1 MEKRTVFSLSRWPLR
16 WKLFLHI
23 LLLAALLALTLLM
36 GLVLFGQYETT
47 EEKTFRT
54 LDMQMEVFEKDME
67 THLDHLAASGIE
79 LSEELGVL
87 LDDYLTRQNLAF
99 PALSDDTERIEAV
112 QMLFSQPL
120 TELLLQEDCS
130 GVFILLDVTVNSRLK
145 DADFSRS
152 GLYLQVNGYDKDM
165 PQNRDVVLYRRRSGK
180 YVLHRIM
187 VVRKQD
193 YVLCGDNCWN
203 LEPGIRD
210 EQILGVLT
218 AVIRDGKRLDVKAP
232 GYRARVFIWWL
243 LYPIR
248 ACVIYIRFLVGKLWA
263 KIKST
268 AA

>member
-1 MEKRTVFSLSRWPLR
+1 MNKSTYEQELEKNGTLIYTTKGRSMRPFLR
-16 WKLFLHI
+16 SGQD
-23 LLLAALLALTLLM
+23 LM
-36 GLVLFGQYETT
+36 V
-47 EEKTFRT
+47 
-54 LDMQMEVFEKDME
+54 
-67 THLDHLAASGIE
+67 IE
-79 LSEELGVL
+79 RR
-87 LDDYLTRQNLAF
+87 D
-99 PALSDDTERIEAV
+99 
-112 QMLFSQPL
+112 
-120 TELLLQEDCS
+120 
-130 GVFILLDVTVNSRLK
+130 NSR
-145 DADFSRS
+145 FR
-152 GLYLQVNGYDKDM
+152 
-165 PQNRDVVLYRRRSGK
+165 PRDVVLYRRRSGK